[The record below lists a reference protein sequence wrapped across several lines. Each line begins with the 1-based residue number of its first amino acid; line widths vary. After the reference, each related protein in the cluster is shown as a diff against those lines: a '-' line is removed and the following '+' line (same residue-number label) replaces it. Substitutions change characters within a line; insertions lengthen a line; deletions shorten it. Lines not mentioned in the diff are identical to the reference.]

1 MVFDGR
7 YTDRNKHNDTYQ
19 FIPNNLVDWWT
30 GTCENSRNWF
40 EPIKGLQLSRK
51 VDQGVNDDDFW
62 LDASKMHSKYSFQL
76 RYWNWSRKGFKYFEW
91 IIAAHFAAKVK
102 KNISKYFITNLSR
115 FQICRLKSISIK
127 LKYQKK
133 FSAME
138 ELVVTNSTYSLLC
151 TDVSLWLSGE
161 FLYPVLYLLLGS
173 F

>member
-1 MVFDGR
+1 M
-7 YTDRNKHNDTYQ
+7 
-19 FIPNNLVDWWT
+19 
-30 GTCENSRNWF
+30 
-40 EPIKGLQLSRK
+40 
-51 VDQGVNDDDFW
+51 DQGVNDDDFW

-127 LKYQKK
+127 LKYQRN
-133 FSAME
+133 FSAKK
-138 ELVVTNSTYSLLC
+138 ELVVTNFAYYVRC

-161 FLYPVLYLLLGS
+161 FLYNVTFFMSCLGHLRGPDFKLLRQI
-173 F
+173 